1 MSNVNSGYI
10 DLNKVLRKFIIES
23 SINNYGNGHINDT
36 YLTDTQNYILQRINT
51 NIFKNPYNLM
61 ENIENVTAFLRKKI
75 KANGGD
81 VTRETMS
88 VIRTLD
94 NERFY
99 KYDDNN
105 CFRLYTF
112 IKNTKTVEK
121 VENPEDMY
129 NAGVGFGKFLAML
142 NDYPVENL
150 HETIKDFHNTPKR
163 LNDLKI
169 AIIEDK
175 AGRVASVKDE
185 IDFALSCEEMTGIV
199 VDELKSGK
207 LPMRVTHNDTKI
219 NNVLFDE
226 KTGKAI
232 CVIDLDTVM
241 PGSLLYDFGDA
252 LRIGASSADEDETN
266 LDIVEFDIELIKNF
280 AKGYIEETS
289 NYLTDTEKELLGFS
303 AKLMTYECGI
313 RFLTD
318 YLNGDTYF
326 KIHRE
331 HHNLD
336 RARNQF
342 KLVRDFDKKEAEI
355 NKIIKDLL

>member
-207 LPMRVTHNDTKI
+207 LPMRVTHNDTK
-219 NNVLFDE
+219 
-226 KTGKAI
+226 
-232 CVIDLDTVM
+232 
-241 PGSLLYDFGDA
+241 
-252 LRIGASSADEDETN
+252 
-266 LDIVEFDIELIKNF
+266 
-280 AKGYIEETS
+280 
-289 NYLTDTEKELLGFS
+289 
-303 AKLMTYECGI
+303 
-313 RFLTD
+313 
-318 YLNGDTYF
+318 
-326 KIHRE
+326 
-331 HHNLD
+331 D
-336 RARNQF
+336 R
-342 KLVRDFDKKEAEI
+342 KSVV
-355 NKIIKDLL
+355 